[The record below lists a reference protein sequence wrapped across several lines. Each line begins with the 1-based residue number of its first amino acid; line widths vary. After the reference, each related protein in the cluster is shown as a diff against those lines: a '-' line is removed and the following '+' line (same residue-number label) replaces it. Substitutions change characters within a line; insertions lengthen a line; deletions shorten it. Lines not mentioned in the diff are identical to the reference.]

1 MPKQQEYVSKNDYIQ
16 YRVNIN
22 QLTKKEKFS
31 LIYYLS
37 FVINL
42 LEQRRKIFEENLSID
57 VQKLIS
63 NIEEFHCLL
72 MIFVDFYYPI
82 NSQVQIPPEDI
93 LITN

>member
-1 MPKQQEYVSKNDYIQ
+1 M
-16 YRVNIN
+16 
-22 QLTKKEKFS
+22 
-31 LIYYLS
+31 
-37 FVINL
+37 NL

-72 MIFVDFYYPI
+72 MIIVVFYSSYHST
-82 NSQVQIPPEDI
+82 NFQVQIPFEDI